1 MAYILKNTGAAGDI
15 LIRDSGDGQITTG
28 DVQTYDIASTSYV
41 DYYNESGTFPY
52 VRAAKVSNDSQQ
64 IYVSYGRATGFLP
77 GTAQEGIMS
86 GPNPMIICAVRVKY
100 TDESTT
106 PPTEYDYL
114 NIRCSSSTSRGVE
127 HWVDQYNNGELGT
140 DGWLYRGDWADS
152 QDLIEEIRD
161 WDESPSTDPEDD
173 PFNENPQGGEFAEL
187 GDFDETYLQLLSE
200 LPEPE
205 TLDYGHFLTA
215 YQLDSGNLVDIGDF
229 LFDTNFWT
237 SLKNKFEGL
246 SDPLSMIVSAV
257 EIPFTLGAVPT
268 TFKLGGIEVE
278 NGEGQA
284 IMCAKHSTRYLK
296 YNFGSIKL
304 MEVWGTAKDYT
315 DCDISIFLPYVGM
328 RRIDADLGVNS
339 VLTLAVIIDVWTG
352 DLNYMLEVNNTSM
365 QNKYYGS
372 AGVPFRWSG
381 NCGNKIPIGKVD
393 PSTPIL
399 NVAASLGS
407 MALGAG
413 MMMAAGPAGT
423 AAAGSMAAG
432 GMAAGAGAASAGAGA
447 GMMLSGAKGFMHDLN
462 HGFSPIA
469 QSSGNISGALGY
481 MDFQYPYLVIK
492 RGIPS
497 YPNNWRAEFG
507 APRFQEF
514 LVSSLSG
521 YTEFADIHADAING
535 ASDDEKAMI
544 EDYMKA
550 GVIL

>member
-15 LIRDSGDGQITTG
+15 MIRESGDGQITSG
-28 DVQTYDIASTSYV
+28 DVQTYDVASTSYV

-52 VRAAKVSNDSQQ
+52 VRATKVTSGSEQ
-64 IYVSYGRATGFLP
+64 IYVSYGRSNGFLP
-77 GTAQEGIMS
+77 AGTQQEGVMS
-86 GPNPMIICAVRVKY
+86 GPNPLIICAVRMKY
-100 TDESTT
+100 TDESTI

-114 NIRCSSSTSRGVE
+114 DIRCGTATIYGIDD
-127 HWVDQYNNGELGT
+127 WVDKYNNGQLGT

-161 WDESPSTDPEDD
+161 WDETPSTDPDND

-187 GDFDETYLQLLSE
+187 GDFDETYQQLLSE

-205 TLDYGHFLTA
+205 TLNYGHFLTA

-278 NGEGQA
+278 NGEGKA
-284 IMCAKHSTRYLK
+284 IMCAKHSTRYVK
-296 YNFGSIKL
+296 YGFGSIRL
-304 MEVWGTAKDYT
+304 LEVWGTAKDYT
-315 DCDISIFLPYVGM
+315 NCDISIFLPYVGM
-328 RRIDADLGVNS
+328 RQIDPDLGVNS

-352 DLNYMLEVNNTSM
+352 DLNYMLEVNNNSM

-372 AGVPFRWSG
+372 AGVPYRWSG

-407 MALGAG
+407 MAVGAG
-413 MMMAAGPAGT
+413 MMALTGGIGG
-423 AAAGSMAAG
+423 AAAAATG
-432 GMAAGAGAASAGAGA
+432 GMVTAGSAVGDGAGA
-447 GMMLSGAKGFMHDLN
+447 GLITSGARGAMQDLTN
-462 HGFSPIA
+462 GFSPIA
-469 QSSGNISGALGY
+469 QSSGNISGAVGY

-492 RGIPS
+492 RGVPS
-497 YPNNWRAEFG
+497 YPNNWRQEIG
-507 APRFQEF
+507 APRYQEF
-514 LVSSLSG
+514 QVGSLSG
-521 YTEFADIHADAING
+521 YTEFAEIHADAVNG
-535 ASDDEKAMI
+535 ASDDEKLMI
-544 EDYMKA
+544 EEMLKA